1 MDTVELNVPLRGRAW
16 MSSARQVAIPMAVG
30 LVAGLGMLVVY
41 LGIITWLQDWEHA
54 TQQMGE
60 DGWYV
65 AALALGFGAQ
75 VGLFRYL
82 RTLHAQ
88 ATKGAMAASTGTSS
102 VAMLACCA
110 HHVTDVLP
118 ILGVAGVAA
127 GLGLYKMPLLW
138 LGIGLNIVGV
148 VYLGRNIRHAQRMA
162 CHHPVAGGE

>member
-110 HHVTDVLP
+110 HNVTDVLP

-148 VYLGRNIRHAQRMA
+148 VYLVRKIRDAQGMT
-162 CHHPVAGGE
+162 CHSEVVGSE